1 MKSSSFAT
9 SQQGTNYGDFL
20 LRIGKGTKEYGT
32 LDWDEKL
39 FWKSWYNKKMD
50 RLRREAEK

>member
-1 MKSSSFAT
+1 MKYSSFAT

-20 LRIGKGTKEYGT
+20 RYINKGTKEYGD

-39 FWKSWYNKKMD
+39 FWKVWYNKKMET
-50 RLRREAEK
+50 LRKEAEK